1 MQKLA
6 RFFKFDENQTS
17 FRREISG
24 GAVTFLTMSY
34 IIFVQPSIL
43 QKAGMDFNAV
53 MVATCLSAALA
64 SILMGLLANYPIAL
78 APGMGENFFFAFT
91 VVLMLGVSWQQALG
105 IVFISGALFVLL
117 TLLKVRQKFVDAIPA
132 SLKYSI
138 AAGIG
143 LFIGFIGLAD
153 AGIIVRNNAPLNVIA
168 FDQQL
173 TSSSVLDHL
182 QTFQYS
188 TGALKLGDFSNPATL
203 LSVVGLFLLVFLLVK
218 KVKGAM
224 LWGIILTALIGLIF
238 GIIRWQGLVAAPPS
252 ISPTFL
258 KLSFKGLFTFE
269 VLPIVIVFFIMDF
282 FDTIGT
288 LVGVSSRAGL
298 LKDNKLPRAS
308 RALMADAVGTV
319 SGALLGTSTVTS
331 YIESA
336 AGVEEGSRTGLSAI
350 TAGILFLLAIFFS
363 PFIAMVGGGYAY
375 SQEFGLYLYPITAP
389 VLLIVAALMMREIVK
404 VKWDDFS
411 ESIPGILTFIGIPL
425 TYSIADGLAFG
436 FISYTIIKIF
446 SGKIKD
452 LNFILVLVTLIFL
465 VRFVLI
471 KF

>member
-1 MQKLA
+1 MPSLA
-6 RFFKFDENQTS
+6 RFFKIEENRTTL
-17 FRREISG
+17 RREVSG
-24 GAVTFLTMSY
+24 GVVTFLTMSY

-53 MVATCLSAALA
+53 MMATCLSAALA

-105 IVFISGALFVLL
+105 IVFISGVLFIVL

-132 SLKYSI
+132 SLKYAI

-153 AGIIVRNNAPLNVIA
+153 AGIIVRNNAPLNAIA
-168 FDQQL
+168 FGKELTAQGITDQ
-173 TSSSVLDHL
+173 L
-182 QTFQYS
+182 QTFQYAS
-188 TGALKLGDFSNPATL
+188 GAVKLGDFSNPATL
-203 LSVVGLFLLVFLLVK
+203 LSVAGLFILALLLVK

-224 LWGIILTALIGLIF
+224 LWGIVATAVIGLVV
-238 GIIRWQGLVAAPPS
+238 GIVKWQGLVAAPPS
-252 ISPTFL
+252 LSPTFL

-269 VLPIVIVFFIMDF
+269 MLPIVIVFFIMDF

-319 SGALLGTSTVTS
+319 GGALLGTSTVTS
-331 YIESA
+331 FIESA
-336 AGVEEGSRTGLSAI
+336 AGVEEGSRTGLSAV
-350 TAGILFLLAIFFS
+350 TAGLLFLLAIFFS
-363 PFIAMVGGGYAY
+363 PFIAMVGGGYVY
-375 SQEFGLYLYPITAP
+375 SAEFGLYLYPITAP
-389 VLLIVAALMMREIVK
+389 VLIIVAALMMREIVK

-436 FISYTIIKIF
+436 FISYTLIKIV
-446 SGKIKD
+446 SGKFKD
-452 LNFILVLVTLIFL
+452 LNLIMVLVTLIFL

-471 KF
+471 KL

>member
-389 VLLIVAALMMREIVK
+389 VLLIVAALMMRESVK

-446 SGKIKD
+446 SGKLKD